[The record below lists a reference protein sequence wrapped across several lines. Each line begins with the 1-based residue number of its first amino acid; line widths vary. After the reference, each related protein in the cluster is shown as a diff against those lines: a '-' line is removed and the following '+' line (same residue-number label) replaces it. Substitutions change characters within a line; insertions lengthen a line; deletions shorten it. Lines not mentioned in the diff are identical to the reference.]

1 MHKLRFLRK
10 WSLLMATAGVLS
22 AIPVF
27 AVQPNVAV
35 PTLTLPSGTQIPV
48 RLGQSLDTKRD
59 GPGTRFIAHVAE
71 PITHNGQVVLQ
82 RGAVVRGHL
91 VESIDLVLLMEAKTA
106 IEETS
111 QYLKE
116 YLLLAETF
124 DGREEV
130 YEPSTT

>member
-1 MHKLRFLRK
+1 MLHVQLAAKVESKPKDPSTLAQILAFLWTIFFIFFWLIRALLSFTIGFFYIRVTIAKL
-10 WSLLMATAGVLS
+10 
-22 AIPVF
+22 
-27 AVQPNVAV
+27 
-35 PTLTLPSGTQIPV
+35 
-48 RLGQSLDTKRD
+48 
-59 GPGTRFIAHVAE
+59 
-71 PITHNGQVVLQ
+71 
-82 RGAVVRGHL
+82 VRGYL